1 MHNSVFGV
9 GSNGAIHLF
18 NSINYDFREAFD
30 LSFQSR
36 YIKLD
41 FQKTVHFENLKYA
54 CLSFCHMH
62 QFVLGKGCMQSIFM
76 WHWELL
82 YIVDGTLYTFHCIYW
97 LNLAIKITLKMEVFK
112 YTNETSLS
120 IRSFFVWFRQSLF
133 VKVWVWAAIFRVS
146 ALVLCSQ
153 NLSRE
158 LLLALQIL
166 TRPEPPPFK
175 FRFGSNSKSGWI
187 ILQLHVNIKIG
198 IALEFSKAQIV
209 LCNKWFFSR
218 TWILLWTLKTV

>member
-1 MHNSVFGV
+1 M
-9 GSNGAIHLF
+9 
-18 NSINYDFREAFD
+18 
-30 LSFQSR
+30 
-36 YIKLD
+36 
-41 FQKTVHFENLKYA
+41 
-54 CLSFCHMH
+54 
-62 QFVLGKGCMQSIFM
+62 
-76 WHWELL
+76 
-82 YIVDGTLYTFHCIYW
+82 
-97 LNLAIKITLKMEVFK
+97 
-112 YTNETSLS
+112 
-120 IRSFFVWFRQSLF
+120 WFRQSLF
-133 VKVWVWAAIFRVS
+133 VKVWVWAAIFRVSS

-218 TWILLWTLKTV
+218 TWILLWTFQTTKHFFSLQTKKYKLVKTFERFFFKSFCFRV